1 MSLQAGARPA
11 TAANTESNRLYGG
24 GSMKSNRSIHLALVM
39 GALAAAPALAAAQT
53 GSTSPPQQRESSA
66 AGGAQPQ
73 QGNQA
78 GAAGGAQQH
87 GNQPGASGAQ
97 QHGASGAQQHGASG
111 AQPQQGNQG
120 GAASGRHAQQ
130 HQQQGQKKKAMK
142 LEERVSFAV
151 EDGCTYTA
159 TVNGKLEPAAAGR
172 SQQPSGGQPGGGS
185 QGRGGTGAQG
195 QTGGVGQGP
204 AGEGSQ
210 ARAGGAQGGSQGHA
224 GGAQAG
230 GTEAGGA
237 QAGGA
242 QAGSAQAGGAQ
253 AGGQSQS
260 GDGDRDRVKP
270 NLTVSASI
278 SCPNTADLQVT
289 DTLKTD
295 TPITRSELEDMLSR
309 RASIATQRGGR
320 FCMIVPDF
328 ELTSERLTSRGV
340 TQLCRTATPPQKHGM
355 R

>member
-1 MSLQAGARPA
+1 
-11 TAANTESNRLYGG
+11 
-24 GSMKSNRSIHLALVM
+24 MKSNRSIHLALAM

-73 QGNQA
+73 QGNQP
-78 GAAGGAQQH
+78 GAAGGAQQQ
-87 GNQPGASGAQ
+87 GNQPGAAG
-97 QHGASGAQQHGASG
+97 G
-111 AQPQQGNQG
+111 AQPQQGNQPGAAG
-120 GAASGRHAQQ
+120 GAQQQGNQPGAAGGRHAQQ
-130 HQQQGQKKKAMK
+130 QQQGQKKTMK
-142 LEERVSFAV
+142 LEEQVSFAV

-159 TVNGKLEPAAAGR
+159 TVNGKLVPTTASR

-210 ARAGGAQGGSQGHA
+210 ARAGGTQGGGSQGQT
-224 GGAQAG
+224 GGAQ
-230 GTEAGGA
+230 AGGA

-242 QAGSAQAGGAQ
+242 QAPGGGDQA
-253 AGGQSQS
+253 
-260 GDGDRDRVKP
+260 RVKP
-270 NLTVSASI
+270 DLTVSASI
-278 SCPNTADLQVT
+278 SCPNAADLKVT

-295 TPITRSELEDMLSR
+295 MPITRSELEDMLSR

-328 ELTSERLTSRGV
+328 ELTPERLTSRGV
-340 TQLCRTATPPQKHGM
+340 TQLCRTTTPPQKHGM